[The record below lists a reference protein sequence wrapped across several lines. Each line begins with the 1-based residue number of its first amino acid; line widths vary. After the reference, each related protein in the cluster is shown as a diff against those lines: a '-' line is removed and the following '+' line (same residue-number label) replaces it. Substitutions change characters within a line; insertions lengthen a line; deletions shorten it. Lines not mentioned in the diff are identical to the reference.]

1 MSDTQWPLWEVFH
14 QKARGEHHVHVG
26 SIHAPDAEMALLLA
40 KEQYARRMAC
50 VNLWVVRADQIHSTD
65 YADADM
71 FNHATDKSY
80 REAFGY
86 KVGRKIKRKSE
97 VGGQRSEEAG
107 E

>member
-1 MSDTQWPLWEVFH
+1 MAQHSAMPDTQWPLWEVFH

-40 KEQYARRMAC
+40 KEQYARRLAC
-50 VNLWVVRADQIHSTD
+50 VNLWVVRADQIHASD

-71 FNHATDKSY
+71 FGHATDKSY

-86 KVGRKIKRKSE
+86 KVGEKIKKKE
-97 VGGQRSEEAG
+97 
-107 E
+107 

>member
-1 MSDTQWPLWEVFH
+1 MPDTQWPLFEVFH

-40 KEQYARRMAC
+40 KEQYGRRMAC
-50 VNLWVVRADQIHSTD
+50 VNLWVVRAGDIHATD

-71 FNHATDKSY
+71 FKHATDKSY

-86 KVGRKIKRKSE
+86 KVGEKIKRRSE
-97 VGGQRSEEAG
+97 VGSRKPEGNQH
-107 E
+107 